1 MPRKTFAVEG
11 LKEAANKMLAASPA
25 SDFPENDVSEDDKAQ
40 RMGIIIL
47 LESVLHG
54 SGNYRGY
61 RFQASEWDGT
71 AEKLRDGYDETRRIY
86 M

>member
-1 MPRKTFAVEG
+1 MPRKTIAVG
-11 LKEAANKMLAASPA
+11 DVRDAANRMLAASPA
-25 SDFPENDVSEDDKAQ
+25 SDFPKNDVSENDKAQ

-47 LESVLHG
+47 LESVLHN
-54 SGNYRGY
+54 SDNYRGY
-61 RFQASEWDGT
+61 RFQVSEWDGT